1 MTFYEIENNEK
12 LSNEDV
18 SYIENEFNNL
28 MFENDYES
36 LFDFSKFKEFIK
48 SIKPRNY
55 IKYRGV
61 INLKMYNNCI
71 INFIIN

>member
-1 MTFYEIENNEK
+1 MKLKIYEK

-28 MFENDYES
+28 MFEDDYES

-48 SIKPRNY
+48 SIQ
-55 IKYRGV
+55 IE
-61 INLKMYNNCI
+61 IN
-71 INFIIN
+71 